1 MRLYYANKSWEK
13 EVTIKGEKRKSII
26 EFDFENYTLYIFK
39 GTLSAFDILIKYKK
53 DNLRIRT
60 PKHIHWA
67 VDMLIKLQF
76 QKRLSRKFLLE
87 VKAIWNNCRPLQ
99 NNDFNTLK
107 ELVEN
112 GVNDIDIK
120 QYEKLNGCG
129 EYPIDFLF
137 VLMLLLS
144 TQEKTNRED
153 AYMFGNI
160 IDELLEVEYDI
171 FKVVSTAGFT
181 GRS

>member
-1 MRLYYANKSWEK
+1 M
-13 EVTIKGEKRKSII
+13 GEKKS
-26 EFDFENYTLYIFK
+26 
-39 GTLSAFDILIKYKK
+39 
-53 DNLRIRT
+53 
-60 PKHIHWA
+60 P
-67 VDMLIKLQF
+67 
-76 QKRLSRKFLLE
+76 
-87 VKAIWNNCRPLQ
+87 
-99 NNDFNTLK
+99 LK

-137 VLMLLLS
+137 ILMLLLS

>member
-1 MRLYYANKSWEK
+1 MQTNHGKK
-13 EVTIKGEKRKSII
+13 EVIINGEKRKSVI
-26 EFDFENYTLYIFK
+26 EFDFENYTLYVFK
-39 GTLSAFDILIKYKK
+39 GILSVFDILIKYKK

-67 VDMLIKLQF
+67 VDMLIKLQC

-87 VKAIWNNCRPLQ
+87 VKSIWNNCFPLQ
-99 NNDFNTLK
+99 NNDFDTLK
-107 ELVEN
+107 ELAESGLSN
-112 GVNDIDIK
+112 IDIK
-120 QYEKLNGCG
+120 QYDKLNGYG

-144 TQEKTNRED
+144 TQEKTNRAD

-160 IDELLEVEYDI
+160 IDELLEAEYDI

-181 GRS
+181 GRN